1 MMVNLRYVT
10 ICVFKL
16 HVFKGVPLLK
26 IKNNTYLSELHSH
39 KVLVK

>member
-16 HVFKGVPLLK
+16 HVFKGVLWLK
-26 IKNNTYLSELHSH
+26 IKKNTYLSVLPSH